1 MKLLRTE
8 ISNKKIEETLDFFDN
23 EGIQIH
29 SFLASYKDSL
39 LSEVYYS
46 PFSDNTMHRMYS
58 ISKSITAILIGI
70 LIKQKKVSLDDDM
83 TKFFPQYDRSKARFA
98 TVRDLL
104 MMKTPFLS
112 TSYKRGSKNSRNV
125 STYQDDYVKAF
136 FTEVIDR
143 RCPLFFSYDTGAS
156 VVLAR
161 IVEIASGMSYEDFLR
176 TELYKPL
183 GLKVQGVKVLKDR
196 KGNPQ
201 GGSGLLMK
209 PYDLLK
215 IIYMLSL
222 GGCGIIDDDFA
233 IEAVKALSDNTITG
247 LGNMKERRSG
257 YGYQIWRVRNDAFAF
272 VGLGGQYAV
281 AVPEKELCF
290 AVTADTMI
298 NGAYADIILRKVL
311 ELADSIDPK
320 EYAKKKSRSV
330 VALEN
335 RVMPKPFSGIFDC
348 MHNQFGFER
357 IEIKYNESIGSIVIE
372 GNGKSDEYS
381 FAMGRNRVVGFT
393 EKASSPALGSAAIT
407 RDGILI
413 VWLQFIGEWLGDM
426 TFEIAVTDTR
436 LSMRVR
442 TYGELTYDGLN
453 GALDARRIH

>member
-176 TELYKPL
+176 RHKGMHVLFLEL
-183 GLKVQGVKVLKDR
+183 GVGMNTPGIIKYPFWRMVMENENAIYCTVN
-196 KGNPQ
+196 KGQVYVPSEIKNK
-201 GGSGLLMK
+201 S
-209 PYDLLK
+209 
-215 IIYMLSL
+215 I
-222 GGCGIIDDDFA
+222 IIDDD
-233 IEAVKALSDNTITG
+233 IGYVITQ
-247 LGNMKERRSG
+247 L
-257 YGYQIWRVRNDAFAF
+257 
-272 VGLGGQYAV
+272 
-281 AVPEKELCF
+281 
-290 AVTADTMI
+290 
-298 NGAYADIILRKVL
+298 
-311 ELADSIDPK
+311 
-320 EYAKKKSRSV
+320 
-330 VALEN
+330 
-335 RVMPKPFSGIFDC
+335 
-348 MHNQFGFER
+348 
-357 IEIKYNESIGSIVIE
+357 IK
-372 GNGKSDEYS
+372 
-381 FAMGRNRVVGFT
+381 
-393 EKASSPALGSAAIT
+393 
-407 RDGILI
+407 
-413 VWLQFIGEWLGDM
+413 
-426 TFEIAVTDTR
+426 
-436 LSMRVR
+436 
-442 TYGELTYDGLN
+442 
-453 GALDARRIH
+453 